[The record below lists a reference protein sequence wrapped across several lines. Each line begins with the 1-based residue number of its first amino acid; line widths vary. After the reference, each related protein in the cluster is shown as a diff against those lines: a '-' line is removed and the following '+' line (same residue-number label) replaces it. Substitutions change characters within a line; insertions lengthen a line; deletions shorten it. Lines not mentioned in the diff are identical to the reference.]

1 MIQLQ
6 ATCNRPHEVKPLL
19 ATSGT
24 KQTRSARGCLAQT
37 ARLTLLDS
45 NLPDSDCPAQTASVG

>member
-19 ATSGT
+19 AASGT
-24 KQTRSARGCLAQT
+24 KQTRSTRGCLAQT
-37 ARLTLLDS
+37 ARLTLLETQT
-45 NLPDSDCPAQTASVG
+45 CPTLTVLLRLLR